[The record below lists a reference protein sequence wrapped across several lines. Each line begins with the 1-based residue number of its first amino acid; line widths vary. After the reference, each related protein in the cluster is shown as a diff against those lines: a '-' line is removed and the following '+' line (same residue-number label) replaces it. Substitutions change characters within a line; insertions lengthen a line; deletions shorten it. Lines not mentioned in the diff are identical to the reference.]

1 MVSNLSDD
9 CFGRFLDLEDRVA
22 TTMKVKKFM
31 AERDARKQAEG
42 EVREAAAAGADSTPP
57 NTGETSTAAVARGTP
72 EDGVDN

>member
-1 MVSNLSDD
+1 
-9 CFGRFLDLEDRVA
+9 
-22 TTMKVKKFM
+22 MKVKKFM
-31 AERDARKQAEG
+31 AERDTRKQAEG